1 MKSNT
6 TASYSYTSDQVVTD
20 VAHLAW
26 CALVAL
32 LLTQPEGQALSPLM
46 THTFLM
52 RWLATAQK
60 QRRFPRSIAP
70 DLEKL
75 LRLGRQKGVAAD
87 LHLRLENLW
96 HAGSDSVSHQS
107 DLYRLALAIKTLK
120 DRNWLN
126 ATVTDTEWDIPAL
139 LAEYAG
145 SSALLVKK
153 SDLVSYFSEDGRL
166 TGPVT
171 FLVLGDIRECMDVMQ
186 AQGARMEASEN
197 SDGGSLLTLLPTE
210 SSD

>member
-6 TASYSYTSDQVVTD
+6 TINHSHTTDHVVTD

-32 LLTQPEGQALSPLM
+32 RLAQLEGQALSPLM
-46 THTFLM
+46 AHTFLM

-60 QRRFPRSIAP
+60 QRHFPRSVAP

-75 LRLGRQKGVAAD
+75 LQLGRQKGHVAD
-87 LHLRLENLW
+87 LRQRLENLW
-96 HAGSDSVSHQS
+96 QACSGSVSHHS
-107 DLYRLALAIKTLK
+107 DLYRLAHAIKMLK
-120 DRNWLN
+120 EQNWLN

-139 LAEYAG
+139 LAEYADN
-145 SSALLVKK
+145 SALLVKK
-153 SDLVSYFSEDGRL
+153 SDLVSYFSEDGQL

-171 FLVLGDIRECMDVMQ
+171 FLVLGDIRECMNVMQ
-186 AQGARMEASEN
+186 AQGARMETSEY
-197 SDGGSLLTLLPTE
+197 SDGGSLLTLLPAE
-210 SSD
+210 